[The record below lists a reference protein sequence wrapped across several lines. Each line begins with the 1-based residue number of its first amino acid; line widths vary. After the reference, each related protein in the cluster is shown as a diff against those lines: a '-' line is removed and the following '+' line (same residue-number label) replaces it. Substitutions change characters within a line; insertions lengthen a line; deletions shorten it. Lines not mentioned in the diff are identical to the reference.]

1 MFWEPFDYFQN
12 ESYGILNPIK
22 KLSVFILSFPLSI
35 IRVLDYFASKKV
47 DFFISNSI
55 TAQKRIKKY
64 YDIES
69 KIIYPFVHLENLS
82 KQTTCSKD
90 NKINEGYFLI
100 ITRLVS
106 WKKVELAIKACEE
119 LGVNLKIIG
128 EGPDKDRLISMSGL
142 NTSFLG
148 FVDERTKIDLLQG
161 CKALINTQIEDFGIV
176 PLEAL
181 TCGKPVI
188 AYGKGGVLET
198 IEPGVTG
205 EFFYEQTSDSLKE
218 LLVKFDGNKYNP
230 EACIEKSKV
239 FDKEKFKKELFDL
252 INNVYL

>member
-1 MFWEPFDYFQN
+1 MKLAIVCDDLIQFGGAERVLMAALEVWKDAPLYTTVVSEEWRKVCREKNIELHTSFMQKIPFAVKLNRYLAPFFLHIVAFQSFDFSSYDLVLSFSSRFAHHVITKPQTKHICYMHSPGRMFWEPFNYFQN

-47 DFFISNSI
+47 DFFISNSV

-128 EGPDKDRLISMSGL
+128 EGPDK
-142 NTSFLG
+142 
-148 FVDERTKIDLLQG
+148 ID
-161 CKALINTQIEDFGIV
+161 
-176 PLEAL
+176 
-181 TCGKPVI
+181 
-188 AYGKGGVLET
+188 
-198 IEPGVTG
+198 
-205 EFFYEQTSDSLKE
+205 
-218 LLVKFDGNKYNP
+218 
-230 EACIEKSKV
+230 
-239 FDKEKFKKELFDL
+239 
-252 INNVYL
+252 